1 MNYFDFNH
9 SLTLKHFQQTSLNSE
24 DKNSLQN
31 IESTENNIR
40 EIARNKLGNYAID
53 GEKLTRSDLNLFPI
67 ESFLPKASVTERN
80 ENNLM
85 KNVRKKSRNNAM
97 FNPFERRRIN
107 QWKYINDARVPEKQ
121 IKSVRKVKSFY
132 LRLMY
137 FNVLN
142 T

>member
-1 MNYFDFNH
+1 MIFNH
-9 SLTLKHFQQTSLNSE
+9 SLTLKHFQQTSLNSD
-24 DKNSLQN
+24 DKNSLEN

-40 EIARNKLGNYAID
+40 EIARNKLVDYAID

-67 ESFLPKASVTERN
+67 ESFLPQASVIERN

-121 IKSVRKVKSFY
+121 IKSVRKVK
-132 LRLMY
+132 Y
-137 FNVLN
+137 FIKD
-142 T
+142 